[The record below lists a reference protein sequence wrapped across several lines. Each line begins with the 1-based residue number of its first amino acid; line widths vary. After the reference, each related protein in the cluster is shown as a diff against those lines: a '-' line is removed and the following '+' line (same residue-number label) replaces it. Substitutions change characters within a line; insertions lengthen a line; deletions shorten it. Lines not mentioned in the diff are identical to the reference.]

1 MLQSAP
7 SVRRMIHGI
16 LCFRTPNSCGSR
28 QLLQDGLITPYRAE
42 EKLGWEH
49 NLHLTVPDAISGR
62 ETVWLGRGRDRGAA
76 DGAGSGPI
84 C

>member
-1 MLQSAP
+1 M
-7 SVRRMIHGI
+7 
-16 LCFRTPNSCGSR
+16 
-28 QLLQDGLITPYRAE
+28 ITPYRAE